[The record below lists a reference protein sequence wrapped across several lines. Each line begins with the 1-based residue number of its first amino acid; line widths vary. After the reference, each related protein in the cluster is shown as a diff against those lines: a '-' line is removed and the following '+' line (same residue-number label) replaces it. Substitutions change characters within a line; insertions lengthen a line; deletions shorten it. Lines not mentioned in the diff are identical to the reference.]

1 MAHFLIFAFNYYFV
15 DFAIVSVRKN
25 CSMEQVDFIV
35 GASKHAQSG
44 SIVTLDPLIL
54 KMILIVLKNRR
65 NILEENFIFV

>member
-1 MAHFLIFAFNYYFV
+1 MARFLIFAFNYYFV

-25 CSMEQVDFIV
+25 CSMEQGGFIG